1 MDKKAKKILIKT
13 FWSNGWRS
21 NNALN
26 SLANNFITD
35 DEYRYCVNNGYL
47 FSSSLTFDHD
57 EIIRLAKELVNEIR
71 IEDVSNAF
79 LYSLSSRDLRY
90 RSALGSYMYL
100 LNLPVHEY
108 QGDIFCPLCNDYYN
122 GNKPNTISLNV
133 NVFNFER
140 VKWGGARHDH
150 ISYAIFD
157 LLEFKKLALVKHSE
171 QDSLILINIL
181 ECITELEPK
190 DRIGKLLKLVHSKKI
205 ISTNKDELQALL
217 GILSMSSILSSE
229 KEKGYFFEFKDVYQR
244 NPATHK
250 SDYLFPSTW
259 WSASD
264 SYNMKALGYIF
275 KELSLKIITR

>member
-1 MDKKAKKILIKT
+1 M
-13 FWSNGWRS
+13 
-21 NNALN
+21 N

-35 DEYRYCVNNGYL
+35 DEYQYCVNNGYL
-47 FSSSLTFDHD
+47 FSSSLTFGHD
-57 EIIRLAKELVNEIR
+57 EIILLAKELVNEIR

-133 NVFNFER
+133 NVYNFER
-140 VKWGGARHDH
+140 VKWGGVRHDH
-150 ISYAIFD
+150 ISYSVFD

-171 QDSLILINIL
+171 QDFIILIKIL
-181 ECITELEPK
+181 EYITELQPK
-190 DRIGKLLKLVHSKKI
+190 DRIGKLLKLVHSKKLM
-205 ISTNKDELQALL
+205 STNKDELQVLL
-217 GILSMSSILSSE
+217 RILSMSSILSSE
-229 KEKGYFFEFKDVYQR
+229 KEKGYFFEFKDAYQR
-244 NPATHK
+244 DPATHK

-264 SYNMKALGYIF
+264 SYNMKAMSYIF
-275 KELSLKIITR
+275 KELSLKIIT